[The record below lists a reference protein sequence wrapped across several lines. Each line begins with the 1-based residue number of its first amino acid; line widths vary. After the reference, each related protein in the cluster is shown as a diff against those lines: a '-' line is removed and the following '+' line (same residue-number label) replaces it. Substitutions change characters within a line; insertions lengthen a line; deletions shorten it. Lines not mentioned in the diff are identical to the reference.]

1 MRKILYLLLL
11 LPIFA
16 IAQSPDQNWIKTKTY
31 KEPTTNA
38 LVTPTPVQAVT
49 QVSYFDGLGRPIQQ
63 VAHAQSN
70 SGKDIVTHI
79 AYDAYGRVEKEFLPY
94 ANQTPSLNYN
104 ASAATNVLG
113 FYSTIGYENTTNP
126 YSQKQFEASP
136 LNRVLKQAA
145 PGNAWAMGSGKEIKF
160 DYKLNEQS
168 DLVYKFVADR
178 QFDTANMVY
187 NYTLVCQ
194 GYHPNSTVYKSIV
207 KDENW
212 TTSSGNNNTIVEYK
226 DNFGR
231 VVLKRAFNNN
241 IKHDTYYV
249 YDAIGNLIYVLP
261 PTLSDEIVSISSN
274 QVPYVFNKMIDYNEF
289 LLSCNGSNV
298 VGGGGLYVNI
308 QNSFFVCHFNSS
320 FTPAKI
326 DLTKTFFLELPN
338 LVPNQDLINFYG
350 YTLYIESNT
359 LKFKLNTAQQ
369 NCFNDL
375 PNNLAFAFSLNSSQF
390 ANTINYTATVNQT
403 LLQHA
408 AYQYKYD
415 YLNRL
420 VEKKLPGKQWEYIVY
435 DKLDRVVA
443 TGPAYNQ
450 YGGSDTSKGWL
461 LTKYDL
467 FNRPVYTAWYNA
479 AVASSVNRKTLQ
491 DTYNNATVF
500 SEIKTTSATTI
511 NGIATKYTNQVSP
524 SVFVVLTVNYYDS
537 YDYPNAPTIPAQI
550 EEQNTQSTNLKGMPT
565 GSWVRVL
572 DAVGSTSNELSY
584 TVYDTRYR
592 PIRSYTKNYL
602 GGFTQVDTKLDWPGK
617 TLYTVTSHKRT
628 ASGQLFTVKERFTY
642 TQQDRLLKHTHEI
655 VGALPEQ
662 LLTFNTYDE
671 LGQLLAKNVGGTDV
685 TGTQAIQK
693 VNYKYNIR
701 GWLTAI
707 NDVNNLM
714 PSATDRD
721 LFAFKINYNKKEDD
735 TAGLF
740 NGNISET
747 LWRTSADNTKR
758 KYAYNYDNL
767 NRLLE
772 ANYSKPED
780 QNTLDNY
787 LEKLSYD
794 KAGNILTLERNGNL
808 DPSGGAPVNQIDN
821 LEYSY
826 HPENKNQLL
835 KVNDL
840 SNSPQGFKDNYA
852 SNENDFTYD
861 NNGNMT
867 ADINKEIESIT
878 YNHLN
883 LPIKINFGAKGN
895 IYYLYNAIGGKV
907 KKVVEDNVAHITTT
921 TDYLSSFQYKNAEL
935 QFFPHAEGYVHYTK
949 PLQVD
954 GLGAFNYVFNYTD
967 HLGNVRLSYARDPL
981 VRNRVKILE
990 ENHYYAFGLKH
1001 KNYNVEHLDFDQFPD
1016 TGVEL
1021 VPMPA
1026 VANASYN
1033 YKYNGKELQEEL
1045 GLGVYDYGARRYDPA
1060 LGRWLSVDPLA
1071 EKYETLSPYN
1081 YVSNNPV
1088 NAIDPDGRLIVY
1100 VNGLLFSQALGMKLN
1115 PFQSYRPESWGT
1127 QIQTKGLSFNGKAI
1141 NYWDVKNENGYT
1153 TRGEINDMFNDYNNV
1168 YVNGSH
1174 HFRSKASERFEMGRK
1189 AGNELIAQLQNG
1201 TIELTNEETIKIV
1214 GHSQGAAH
1222 AAGMLT
1228 QLLDSQYADR
1238 LEAGIYL
1245 SPHQPGGFSHPV
1257 GVFGAQFST
1266 KTDRVS
1272 SRAGVLGHLMELFNG
1287 SSELKEIKGSDFLMI
1302 RPEHK
1307 GNKGGHDAESWN
1319 NILKQINDFL
1329 NN

>member
-1 MRKILYLLLL
+1 MKNIFLILL
-11 LPIFA
+11 LPYLSVGQSLTENFVKQTIYKIP
-16 IAQSPDQNWIKTKTY
+16 IATSYEAYSTPSINKTETVIY
-31 KEPTTNA
+31 
-38 LVTPTPVQAVT
+38 
-49 QVSYFDGLGRPIQQ
+49 YDGLGRPIQQ

-70 SGKDIVTHI
+70 TGKDIVTHI
-79 AYDAYGRVEKEFLPY
+79 EYDAFGRMQKEFLPFI
-94 ANQTPSLNYN
+94 ATGTASLNIKSNEVASFYGSNN
-104 ASAATNVLG
+104 ANLTGNPNFEVTQ
-113 FYSTIGYENTTNP
+113 FP

-136 LNRVLKQAA
+136 LNRVQKQAA
-145 PGNAWAMGSGKEIKF
+145 PGDAWSLGSGKEIKF
-160 DYKLNEQS
+160 DYQTN
-168 DLVYKFVADR
+168 
-178 QFDTANMVY
+178 TANDVKLYRVTTTWNATLGVY
-187 NYTLVCQ
+187 DIALSLTGNFVENQL
-194 GYHPNSTVYKSIV
+194 YKTITY
-207 KDENW
+207 DENSPGG
-212 TTSSGNNNTIVEYK
+212 TSKIGRTEEYK
-226 DNFGR
+226 DKDGKII
-231 VVLKRAFNNN
+231 LKRTFADIFINGVAVESEA
-241 IKHDTYYV
+241 KHETYYV
-249 YDAIGNLIYVLP
+249 YDSFGNLTYVIP
-261 PTLSDEIVSISSN
+261 PLVTSATSQLD
-274 QVPYVFNKMIDYNEF
+274 
-289 LLSCNGSNV
+289 
-298 VGGGGLYVNI
+298 GL
-308 QNSFFVCHFNSS
+308 C
-320 FTPAKI
+320 
-326 DLTKTFFLELPN
+326 
-338 LVPNQDLINFYG
+338 
-350 YTLYIESNT
+350 
-359 LKFKLNTAQQ
+359 
-369 NCFNDL
+369 
-375 PNNLAFAFSLNSSQF
+375 
-390 ANTINYTATVNQT
+390 
-403 LLQHA
+403 
-408 AYQYKYD
+408 YQYKYD

-443 TGPAYNQ
+443 TGPAYNP

-467 FNRPVYTAWYNA
+467 FNRPVYTAWHNA
-479 AVASSVNRKTLQ
+479 GVASSANRKTLQ

-500 SEIKTTSATTI
+500 SENKTTSTTTI

-524 SVFVVLTVNYYDS
+524 ITFILLTVNYYDN
-537 YDYPNAPTIPAQI
+537 YDYPNAPSIPAQI
-550 EEQNTQSTNLKGMPT
+550 EGQNTQSTNLKGLAT

-572 DAVGSTSNELSY
+572 DNASATTNETSY
-584 TVYDTRYR
+584 IVYDTRYR

-602 GGFTQVDTKLDWPGK
+602 GGYTQVDTKLDWPGK
-617 TLYTVTSHKRT
+617 TLYTITSHKRT
-628 ASGQLFTVKERFTY
+628 VSGQLFTVKERFTY

-662 LLTFNTYDE
+662 LLTLNTYDE

-714 PSATDRD
+714 PSATEND
-721 LFAFKINYNKKEDD
+721 LFAFKINYNKKEND
-735 TAGLF
+735 TEGLY
-740 NGNISET
+740 NGNITET

-758 KYAYNYDNL
+758 KYAYNYDGL

-780 QNTLDNY
+780 QNTLNNY

-840 SNSPQGFKDNYA
+840 SNSPQGFKDNYT
-852 SNENDFTYD
+852 STENDFSYD

-867 ADINKEIESIT
+867 VDNNKDIERII

-921 TDYLSSFQYKNAEL
+921 TDYLSGFQYKNAEL

-949 PLQVD
+949 PLQMD
-954 GLGAFNYVFNYTD
+954 ELGAFNYVFNYTD

-1045 GLGVYDYGARRYDPA
+1045 GLNMTAMDFRQYDSAI
-1060 LGRWLSVDPLA
+1060 GRFVVMDPLSDLA
-1071 EKYETLSPYN
+1071 PMHNPYR
-1081 YVSNNPV
+1081 YGFNNPV
-1088 NAIDPDGRLIVY
+1088 YWKDPSGLIEFEY
-1100 VNGLLFSQALGMKLN
+1100 DK
-1115 PFQSYRPESWGT
+1115 
-1127 QIQTKGLSFNGKAI
+1127 KGKAVGFSTSNQKEI
-1141 NYWDVKNENGYT
+1141 SAILDFFKQNEGANAT
-1153 TRGEINDMFNDYNNV
+1153 DLHTFVFNDMQSENPTFSFDIQEVVIKGEAKKKVNTLENTKFFNDRIGDGADILGLARNKGGSFRLTN
-1168 YVNGSH
+1168 NGSYNP
-1174 HFRSKASERFEMGRK
+1174 
-1189 AGNELIAQLQNG
+1189 GNISLKYYGSNW
-1201 TIELTNEETIKIV
+1201 T
-1214 GHSQGAAH
+1214 
-1222 AAGMLT
+1222 
-1228 QLLDSQYADR
+1228 
-1238 LEAGIYL
+1238 
-1245 SPHQPGGFSHPV
+1245 GG
-1257 GVFGAQFST
+1257 
-1266 KTDRVS
+1266 
-1272 SRAGVLGHLMELFNG
+1272 SRAGIKTFNISKVIKKGSIVTTVVLGVIEIGEGVNKDMNNYERTGFTNGKNSVKSTAQVSAGIAASIYTGAAIGTAIGGPLGTVVGIVGGAAAGWLASETAGYGVEKTYELI
-1287 SSELKEIKGSDFLMI
+1287 ED
-1302 RPEHK
+1302 
-1307 GNKGGHDAESWN
+1307 
-1319 NILKQINDFL
+1319 
-1329 NN
+1329 